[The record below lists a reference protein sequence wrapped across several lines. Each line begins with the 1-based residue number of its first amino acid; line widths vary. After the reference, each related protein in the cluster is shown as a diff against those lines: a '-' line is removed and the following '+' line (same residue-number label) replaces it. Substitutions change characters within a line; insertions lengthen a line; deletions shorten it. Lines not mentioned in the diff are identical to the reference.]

1 MKLPLRIARRYLFS
15 KKKTNVINILSLL
28 SVIGVLL
35 STAALVVILSVFNGF
50 EDQILAAYNPVS
62 PDMRITAKQGKRFVP
77 DTTLLQKI
85 KQTKDIELVVPVIRE
100 RGVLQFKGNMAIA
113 TVVGLPDEAAQ
124 IYDFDTLMQAGS
136 FYTHYDGQEFVVL
149 GYPIAAQL
157 QTNLFAIDPIAVYA
171 VKRGK
176 RAVTQLSQAFKKELI
191 RPSGVYDGDPKF
203 TQEHVLVSYNF
214 AKDLFSM
221 GESISAWEVKL
232 KNDASYAKIQE
243 HLQTL
248 LGDDYQVKNR
258 YQLNDTLFKMLKLE
272 KFFVFATLA
281 IILLIA
287 AFNIVGSL
295 SMIIIDKKEDIAVLK
310 SMGASTQLVKRIF
323 VLESL
328 MISLFGALVG
338 LLLGLFVSWVQWQYG
353 LVKMQSSYGSIP
365 FPVAVQ
371 WQDIGLISFVVLIM
385 GFLIALFTVRS
396 IPKEL
401 KIEHMH

>member
-124 IYDFDTLMQAGS
+124 IYDFDTLMQVGS

-221 GESISAWEVKL
+221 GESISAWEIKL
-232 KNDASYAKIQE
+232 KNNVSYAKIQE

>member
-176 RAVTQLSQAFKKELI
+176 RAVIQLSQAFKKELI
-191 RPSGVYDGDPKF
+191 RPAGVYDGDPKF

-221 GESISAWEVKL
+221 GESISAWEIKL